1 MAESLIIIPTYNEK
15 ENIKDIITEIFSL
28 NIEFNILIIDD
39 NSPDGTADII
49 RNLQNEYKERLHLIN
64 RSKKLGLGTAYL
76 LGFDWALKKD
86 YNYIFEMDADF
97 SHNPKDLIRLYNEC
111 SENSTDL
118 AIGSR
123 YIKGISIV
131 NWPMG
136 RLLISYFA
144 STYVRLV
151 TRMNIRDTTAGF
163 ICYRREVLEKIP
175 LDEIKLRG
183 YGFQVEMKFTAWK
196 YGFKISEV
204 PVIFIDRVEG
214 TSKMSGGILG
224 EAFYGILRLKWKSF
238 FRKYE

>member
-1 MAESLIIIPTYNEK
+1 
-15 ENIKDIITEIFSL
+15 
-28 NIEFNILIIDD
+28 
-39 NSPDGTADII
+39 
-49 RNLQNEYKERLHLIN
+49 
-64 RSKKLGLGTAYL
+64 
-76 LGFDWALKKD
+76 
-86 YNYIFEMDADF
+86 
-97 SHNPKDLIRLYNEC
+97 
-111 SENSTDL
+111 
-118 AIGSR
+118 
-123 YIKGISIV
+123 
-131 NWPMG
+131 
-136 RLLISYFA
+136 
-144 STYVRLV
+144 
-151 TRMNIRDTTAGF
+151 MNIRDTTAGF